1 VRRED
6 LLKPDVVSEVI
17 LVGAGALVFV
27 ILILILVIV
36 LTQASAPV

>member
-1 VRRED
+1 MRRED
-6 LLKPDVVSEVI
+6 LLKPDVGEVI
-17 LVGAGALVFV
+17 LVCAGALVFV

>member
-1 VRRED
+1 MRRED
-6 LLKPDVVSEVI
+6 LLKPDAMSEVI
-17 LVGAGALVFV
+17 LLGAGALVLA